1 MPIGKRFHMN
11 AFGCQMNV
19 LDAEVV
25 EGELMRAGY
34 EKADSDVSADVVLFH
49 TCSVRQ
55 QAEDRVWSRLGALR
69 ERRGD
74 EPQMRIVVLGCMAQ
88 REGREFFKRMPHVDV
103 ICGTRRFPEIV
114 ALLDQTGD
122 GQRVLAVS
130 EDVECLP
137 PPRNLGARPDPWRA
151 FITAMRGCDHT
162 CTYCIVPATRG
173 LQVSIPFDEIVREAE
188 TLAADGVV
196 EVTLLGQNIDSYGT
210 DLPQPQSLAKLVR
223 RLDQVDGLR
232 RVRFITSHPGDI
244 TTELLDAMAQCE
256 SAMPFLAM
264 PAQSGSDVVLKRMA
278 RKYTAGRYR
287 DIVAAARA
295 RMPDLELASDW
306 IVGFPGETDAQFE
319 ETLQLHRDVEP
330 LTSYVF
336 KYSPRPGTPSFSHF
350 EDDIPDAVKRARN
363 QALLAQQDEV
373 SLRRNTACV
382 GRTVEVLV
390 EGPSKTDPTR
400 VAGRTPEHR
409 MAVFTG
415 GPELAGRLVE
425 VTVMRA
431 TAATLFC
438 EPV

>member
-1 MPIGKRFHMN
+1 VPIGKRFHMN

-25 EGELMRAGY
+25 EGELLRAGY
-34 EKADSDVSADVVLFH
+34 EKCDSDAGADVVLFH

-69 ERRGD
+69 NRRGD

-88 REGREFFKRMPHVDV
+88 REGREFFKRMPHVDI
-103 ICGTRRFPEIV
+103 ICGTRQFPEIV
-114 ALLDQTGD
+114 GLLEQTDD
-122 GQRVLAVS
+122 GQRVLAVN
-130 EDVECLP
+130 EEVECLP
-137 PPRNLGARPDPWRA
+137 PQRNLGARPDPWRA

-173 LQVSIPFDEIVREAE
+173 LQVSIPFDDIVREAE
-188 TLAADGVV
+188 VLAADGVV
-196 EVTLLGQNIDSYGT
+196 EITLLGQNIDSYGT
-210 DLPQPQSLAKLVR
+210 DLPSPTSLAALVR
-223 RLDQVDGLR
+223 RLDTIDGLK

-244 TTELLDAMAQCE
+244 TTQLLDAMGECAT
-256 SAMPFLAM
+256 AMPFLAM

-278 RKYTAGRYR
+278 RKYTADRYR
-287 DIVAAARA
+287 EIVAAARG

-336 KYSPRPGTPSFSHF
+336 KYSPRPDTPSFSHF
-350 EDDIPDAVKRARN
+350 ADDIPDAVKRERN
-363 QALLAQQDEV
+363 QALLAQQDAV
-373 SLRRNTACV
+373 SLRRNEGWV

-390 EGPSKTDPTR
+390 EGPSKTDVSR
-400 VAGRTPEHR
+400 VAGRTREHR
-409 MAVFTG
+409 MAIFTG
-415 GPELAGRLVE
+415 GAELAGRLVQAKG
-425 VTVMRA
+425 VRA